1 MASEK
6 KRRRVLI
13 ASGSDK
19 IYDYFTEL
27 LPPAEFFPLS
37 RAHSA
42 GEAKRSLLSSPPD
55 ILIVDTPLPDEFGV
69 QLAQSAADMS
79 MGIMLLVKAELA
91 EKISTKTGDDGI
103 LTLQKPNSRQTIY
116 SSAKLLAALSV
127 RLQKMETKNK
137 SLQDK
142 MEDIRAVNRAKWLL
156 IEKLNMTETDAHY
169 FIEKRAMDE
178 RVSRREIAEN
188 IIRSYD
194 N

>member
-1 MASEK
+1 MAAEK

-42 GEAKRSLLSSPPD
+42 GEAKRALLPSPPD
-55 ILIVDTPLPDEFGV
+55 ILIVDTPLPDEFGI

-91 EKISTKTGDDGI
+91 EKISSKTEDDGI

-116 SSAKLLAALSV
+116 SSAKLLSALSV
-127 RLQKMETKNK
+127 RLQKMETKNRT
-137 SLQDK
+137 LQDK

-156 IEKLNMTETDAHY
+156 IEKLSMTEADAHY

-178 RVSRREIAEN
+178 RVSRREIAES

>member
-1 MASEK
+1 MAAEK

-42 GEAKRSLLSSPPD
+42 GEAKRALLSSPPD
-55 ILIVDTPLPDEFGV
+55 ILIVDTPLPDEFGI

-91 EKISTKTGDDGI
+91 EKISSKTEDDGI

-116 SSAKLLAALSV
+116 SSAKLLSALSV
-127 RLQKMETKNK
+127 RLQKMETKNRT
-137 SLQDK
+137 LQDK

-156 IEKLNMTETDAHY
+156 IEKLSMTEADAHY

-178 RVSRREIAEN
+178 RVSRREIAES